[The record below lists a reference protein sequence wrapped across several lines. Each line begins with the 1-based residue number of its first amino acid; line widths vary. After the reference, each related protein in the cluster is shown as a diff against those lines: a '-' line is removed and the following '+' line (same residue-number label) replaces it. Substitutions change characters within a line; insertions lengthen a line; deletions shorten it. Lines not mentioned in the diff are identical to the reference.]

1 MLPIELFIKMLLQ
14 PPFPNAIAQLMPLLQ
29 TQLPNAAGQLM
40 PLIVIALSLDAL
52 IVAVWYY
59 LGVILNNPRVKGSA
73 LGEFYQFIGTVIMV
87 GIIVGVL
94 AMLSSVYYG
103 AVSSTKLMSTT
114 QIMTMCTNI
123 ETGSQLNLI
132 GKTNSLL
139 SGPTSGAGSFPGIC
153 SLDNPSATASLTNKL
168 DYPLAASATIIAN
181 LTNQTVANLNYTFT
195 VDAWLSF
202 LSTLSPT
209 IGVCFDTPPAAL
221 GCFPGGSDLTP
232 PKFSLEA
239 EFTPYAGYFL
249 IINNLSAISSLLN
262 ISMESLIVQMLVI
275 SILIYVWPYL
285 LFGGILLRSTLFT
298 RRLGGLLMALA
309 LIGVFVFPAIYAF
322 EYLALGN
329 GIQTGTATGGTANP
343 TGYNATYGFNAITS
357 LPGAQTTMMGQSMP
371 SNYVVNF
378 FVEPNIRSIAI
389 YNGCWPTSAG
399 SSGGFPGITG
409 LVSAEAADVIALLV
423 PGVSLLSALKYLL
436 DLSASTATP
445 SFFIAIY
452 CAPAGALNTFFGIMN
467 AYGIVGIAS
476 WFIPLINI
484 IITVSSVTGLSALFG
499 GDTQLAGL
507 SKIL

>member
-1 MLPIELFIKMLLQ
+1 MVPIELLL
-14 PPFPNAIAQLMPLLQ
+14 FVNVLLQ
-29 TQLPNAAGQLM
+29 TQLPNAAAALM

-59 LGVILNNPRVKGSA
+59 LGVVLNNPRVKGSA
-73 LGEFYQFIGTVIMV
+73 LGEFYQFIGTVIMI
-87 GIIVGVL
+87 GIIVGVMI
-94 AMLSSVYYG
+94 MLSTVYYG
-103 AVSSTKLMSTT
+103 AVSSTHLMSTT
-114 QIMTMCTNI
+114 QIMDMCTNI
-123 ETGSQLNLI
+123 EMGSQFNLI

-139 SGPTSGAGSFPGIC
+139 SGPTSGTGSFPGIC
-153 SLDNPSATASLTNKL
+153 TLDNPSTTSSLTAKL
-168 DYPLAASATIIAN
+168 DYPLAATATIVAN
-181 LTNQTVANLNYTFT
+181 ITNQTVANLNYTFT

-202 LSTLSPT
+202 LSTLSPV

-249 IINNLSAISSLLN
+249 LINNMNAIGSLLN
-262 ISMESLIVQMLVI
+262 ISMESLIAQMI
-275 SILIYVWPYL
+275 AIAIFIYVWPYL

-298 RRLGGLLMALA
+298 RKLGGLLMAIA
-309 LIGVFVFPAIYAF
+309 LVGVFIFPAIYAF

-329 GIQTGTATGGTANP
+329 GIQTGTTTGGAANP
-343 TGYNATYGFNAITS
+343 TGYNATYGFNSITA
-357 LPGAQTTMMGQSMP
+357 LPGAMTTMPGQSMP
-371 SNYVVNF
+371 GNYVVNF

-389 YNGCWPTSAG
+389 YNSCWPSSAT
-399 SSGGFPGITG
+399 SSGLTTGTTVAVTG
-409 LVSAEAADVIALLV
+409 LIGVEAVDVIALLV
-423 PGVSLLSALKYLL
+423 PGVSFLSALKYLL

-445 SFFIAIY
+445 SFFIPIY
-452 CAPAGALNTFFGIMN
+452 CAPADALNTFFGIMN
-467 AYGIVGIAS
+467 AYGIIGIAS

-484 IITVSSVTGLSALFG
+484 IVTVSSITGLSALFG